1 MKPEDFLEELNE
13 CRFKKNVS
21 MLQIAN
27 ACGRNYRSVRNFFK
41 GRHNTTIYLILDV
54 VDALN
59 MNLVMND
66 QDIYSHEDALD
77 VIREA
82 FGTKEYLSTSKEIGM
97 SPAGLRGC
105 VLGANSKFSTFMRIC
120 EGLNI
125 TIKIKSKKRE
135 LKEGDVNA
143 SRSKLHR
150 QLQS

>member
-1 MKPEDFLEELNE
+1 MKREDFLEKLNE
-13 CRFKKNVS
+13 CRFKKNIS

-27 ACGRNYRSVRNFFK
+27 ACERDYGSVRNFFK
-41 GRHNTTIYLILDV
+41 GRHDTTIYLILDV

-82 FGTKEYLSTSKEIGM
+82 FGTKEYLRTSKEIGV
-97 SPAGLRGC
+97 SPTSLRGC
-105 VLGANSKFSTFMRIC
+105 VLGINSKFSTFMRIC

-125 TIKIKSKKRE
+125 TIKIKSKKE
-135 LKEGDVNA
+135 NLKKVI
-143 SRSKLHR
+143 
-150 QLQS
+150 

>member
-13 CRFKKNVS
+13 CRFRKNVS

-27 ACGRNYRSVRNFFK
+27 TCGRNYRSVRNFFK
-41 GRHNTTIYLILDV
+41 GRHDTTIYLILDV

-66 QDIYSHEDALD
+66 QDVHSHEDALN

-82 FGTKEYLSTSKEIGM
+82 FGTKEYLATSKEIGM

-105 VLGANSKFSTFMRIC
+105 VLGVNSKLSTFMRIC
-120 EGLNI
+120 EGLDI
-125 TIKIKSKKRE
+125 KIKIKSKKE
-135 LKEGDVNA
+135 SLKKVI
-143 SRSKLHR
+143 
-150 QLQS
+150 